1 MWYNKH
7 MRTSRFHPG
16 RPRGAVAGLTLVSVL
31 LIAAMPSAAGAAAPI
46 VENRGQWPD
55 DVRFVARDGATSVTF
70 TAAGPVVRSGA
81 GEAAITLVGA
91 GSPGAPV
98 GRAPHPT
105 RWNFFRGPDAHTWRT
120 SVPGWTEVVYR
131 DVWPGVDVCWQ
142 VRAGGLQWRLDPTG
156 DSAPPRTA
164 VRPPNLPVLR
174 VTDADDGRA
183 GTISWGAPTAA
194 PADGR
199 DAGPLVWS
207 TYLGASD
214 SDKGLGVAVGPD
226 GCPVVVGRSRSPD
239 FPTPG
244 GVVTDPA
251 GLNDVFVL
259 KLSPSGDSVVWGTF
273 LGSDGDDAGM
283 GLAIAPDGEVVV
295 VGLASGAD
303 WPVTAGAFA
312 TTASGQRDAVAA
324 RLGAGGDTLVWS
336 TYLGG
341 ASNDLAIRVRLDAT
355 GCPVIGGAT
364 QSPDW
369 PTTPGAFDQWH
380 DGGWD
385 AFLAR
390 LSSDGTQLLA
400 STLLGG
406 TGDEEGRAMDLR
418 PDGLVVLVGST
429 RGSVFPTTPGAF
441 ATGPAGA
448 EDAWAACLDATDA
461 SLVWSTLL
469 GGAENDV
476 ATRVACDAAGRAV
489 VVGGTRSA
497 DFPTTAGAHD
507 TTHNGNDDAFVSV
520 VAPDGASLAWSSLL
534 GGGDAD
540 RAMGVALDD
549 AGRVTLLG
557 YTLSDDLPTTPAAYD
572 TSANGSY
579 DVFVHQFTT
588 DGGGLRFGSY
598 LGGLE
603 RDEIFS
609 ATHDDAGRLLLVGVS
624 ESADFPVTAGC
635 YQPEYGGLADAFV
648 AAVDPAAWLATTSP
662 APGGDPGLRCYPN
675 PANPRAT
682 VAFDVPRA
690 GPVTVRVVDLR
701 GRAVR
706 TLLTRSLTAGT
717 HRLVWDG
724 RDRAG
729 LPVASGTYVCEV
741 RTPGGRRTTR
751 LGLVR

>member
-1 MWYNKH
+1 M
-7 MRTSRFHPG
+7 
-16 RPRGAVAGLTLVSVL
+16 
-31 LIAAMPSAAGAAAPI
+31 
-46 VENRGQWPD
+46 
-55 DVRFVARDGATSVTF
+55 RFVARAGEATVTF
-70 TAAGPVVRSGA
+70 TAAGPVVRIGA
-81 GEAAITLVGA
+81 GDAEIALVGA
-91 GSPGAPV
+91 RSPAAPA
-98 GRAPHPT
+98 GRDRHPT
-105 RWNFFRGPDAHTWRT
+105 RWSFFRGADARAWRV

-131 DVWPGVDVCWQ
+131 DAWPGVDVCWQ
-142 VRAGGLQWRLDPTG
+142 VRDGGLHWRLEPTG
-156 DSAPPRTA
+156 DTVPPRTA
-164 VRPPNLPVLR
+164 AHPPSLAPLR
-174 VTDADDGRA
+174 ATGDADGRA
-183 GTISWGAPTAA
+183 GTIAWGAPAA
-194 PADGR
+194 TPASGR
-199 DAGPLVWS
+199 EGGPLAWS
-207 TYLGASD
+207 TFLGASD

-259 KLSPSGDSVVWGTF
+259 KLSPAGDSVVWGTF

-324 RLGAGGDTLVWS
+324 RLGAHGDTLLWS

-341 ASNDLAIRVRLDAT
+341 AGNDLAIRVRLDAA

-380 DGGWD
+380 NGGWD

-390 LSSDGTQLLA
+390 LSSDGSQLLA

-441 ATGPAGA
+441 ATAPAGG
-448 EDAWAACLDATDA
+448 EEAWAACLDAADA
-461 SLVWSTLL
+461 TLVWSTLL

-476 ATRVACDAAGRAV
+476 ATRVACDAAGRSV

-497 DFPTTAGAHD
+497 DFPVTGGAHD
-507 TTHNGNDDAFVSV
+507 TVHNGNDDAFVAV

-534 GGGDAD
+534 GGSEAD
-540 RAMGVALDD
+540 RAMGVALDE
-549 AGRVTLLG
+549 AGRVTVLG
-557 YTLSDDLPTTPAAYD
+557 YTLSDDLPTTPAAFD
-572 TSANGSY
+572 TTANGSY
-579 DVFVHQFTT
+579 DVFLHQFTAT
-588 DGGGLRFGSY
+588 GDGLRFGSY

-603 RDEIFS
+603 RDEVFS
-609 ATHDDAGRLLLVGVS
+609 AGFDGAGRLLLVGVT
-624 ESADFPVTAGC
+624 ESADFPVTPGC
-635 YQPEYGGLADAFV
+635 YQPLYGGLADAFV
-648 AAVDPAAWLATTSP
+648 AAVDPAAWLATATI
-662 APGGDPGLRCYPN
+662 APGVADGPRCYPN
-675 PANPRAT
+675 PANPRVT
-682 VAFDVPRA
+682 VAFALPRA
-690 GPVTVRVVDLR
+690 GPTTVRMLDLR
-701 GRAVR
+701 GRTVC
-706 TLLTRSLTAGT
+706 TLLAGPLPAGP
-717 HRLVWDG
+717 HLLVWDG

-729 LPVASGTYVCEV
+729 APVASGTYVCEV
-741 RTPGGRRTTR
+741 RTPEERRTTR
-751 LGLVR
+751 LSLVR